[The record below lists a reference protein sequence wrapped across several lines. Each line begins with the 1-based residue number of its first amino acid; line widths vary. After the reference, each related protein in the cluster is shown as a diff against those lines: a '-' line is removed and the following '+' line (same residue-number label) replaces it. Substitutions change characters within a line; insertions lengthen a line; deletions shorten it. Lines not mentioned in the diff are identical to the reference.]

1 MWTRNCERIASG
13 LGTRKPLGRIFIF
26 IFIFIFWAGSIVF
39 FFATAFPFPGRLF
52 FLPEFFC
59 FRFGFRDWKVLGT
72 RFFLGGRGSL
82 YGTPLWKQK
91 RNKTQSLTW
100 SRIHWQRRKYVEP
113 VSFFFFF
120 FFFFL
125 NEFFDLIVV
134 LLRTNGQYWWFGV
147 VSYWSALSIFQTE
160 PETQWPSPV
169 FRWKKWKRLELT
181 MEQQQQRKKEQRERL
196 GTRGCSFGRTSFF
209 DIDENVLWKWATE
222 SWKRTI
228 QEISLQS
235 DRTRSIVKRKKNVTR
250 LIIKWSFLRM
260 STRVSLGQ
268 LRWL

>member
-120 FFFFL
+120 FFFFFERVL
-125 NEFFDLIVV
+125 WFD
-134 LLRTNGQYWWFGV
+134 RCSFTD
-147 VSYWSALSIFQTE
+147 
-160 PETQWPSPV
+160 QWPILMIRRRFLLVGSLDFSNRTWNSV
-169 FRWKKWKRLELT
+169 AVARFSLKE
-181 MEQQQQRKKEQRERL
+181 METVGIDN
-196 GTRGCSFGRTSFF
+196 GTTTTT
-209 DIDENVLWKWATE
+209 K
-222 SWKRTI
+222 KRTAWKVGN
-228 QEISLQS
+228 S
-235 DRTRSIVKRKKNVTR
+235 R
-250 LIIKWSFLRM
+250 LFLR
-260 STRVSLGQ
+260 
-268 LRWL
+268 

>member
-120 FFFFL
+120 FFFFWTSSL
-125 NEFFDLIVV
+125 IWSLFFYGPMANIDDSASFLIGRLSRFFKPNLKLSGRRPFFVERNGNGWNWQWNNNNNE
-134 LLRTNGQYWWFGV
+134 
-147 VSYWSALSIFQTE
+147 
-160 PETQWPSPV
+160 
-169 FRWKKWKRLELT
+169 
-181 MEQQQQRKKEQRERL
+181 
-196 GTRGCSFGRTSFF
+196 
-209 DIDENVLWKWATE
+209 
-222 SWKRTI
+222 
-228 QEISLQS
+228 
-235 DRTRSIVKRKKNVTR
+235 KKNSVKGWELEAVPSVEPVS
-250 LIIKWSFLRM
+250 LI
-260 STRVSLGQ
+260 STRTFSGNGPLKVENERSKKYHFNQIELD
-268 LRWL
+268 LL